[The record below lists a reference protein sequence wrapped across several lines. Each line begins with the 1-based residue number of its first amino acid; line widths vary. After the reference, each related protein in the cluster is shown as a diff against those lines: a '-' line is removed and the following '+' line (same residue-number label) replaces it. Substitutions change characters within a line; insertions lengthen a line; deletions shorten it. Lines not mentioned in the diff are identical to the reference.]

1 MPDSSPDSSAVSS
14 PTAAGAAPPGGLP
27 NAVHADPDTN
37 AWSLVVKRLLAESFG
52 TFLLVTVDCGGA
64 VIGSLDGEI
73 TAVARSAA
81 TGLLVM
87 VMIYSIGNVSGA
99 HFNPAVTAA
108 FALRGAFPW
117 RRVPM
122 YWAAQLAGA
131 FAGGGLLQWMFGD
144 VEHLGATLPH
154 FGAIRAFAMEVIL
167 TLILVS
173 VVLGTATRHRSIG
186 ANAAIAS
193 GGAVALC
200 SLFSRPVSGASMNPA
215 RSLAPAVM
223 SGELRDLWIYLVAPF
238 VGAALATLT
247 MRLLHSHKHK
257 AGAQGGAEPVTLYER
272 SLTDSPGA
280 SGSSP

>member
-1 MPDSSPDSSAVSS
+1 MPDSPHNAPAAAS
-14 PTAAGAAPPGGLP
+14 AAGLP
-27 NAVHADPDTN
+27 DAVHADADTN
-37 AWSLVVKRLLAESFG
+37 SPSLVAKRLLAESFG
-52 TFLLVTVDCGGA
+52 TFLLVVVDCGGA

-87 VMIYSIGNVSGA
+87 VMVYSIGNVSGA
-99 HFNPAVTAA
+99 HFNPAVTTA
-108 FALRGAFPW
+108 FALRGVFPW
-117 RRVPM
+117 RRVPV
-122 YWAAQLAGA
+122 YWAAQIAGA
-131 FAGGGLLQWMFGD
+131 FLGAGLLRWMFGD

-154 FGAIRAFAMEVIL
+154 FGAARGFGMEVVL

-215 RSLAPAVM
+215 RSLAPAVV
-223 SGELRDLWIYLVAPF
+223 SGELHDLWIYLVAPL
-238 VGAALATLT
+238 VGAGLATLT
-247 MRLLHSHKHK
+247 MRVLHSHKHHSERE
-257 AGAQGGAEPVTLYER
+257 AAQGR
-272 SLTDSPGA
+272 
-280 SGSSP
+280 